1 MTCIFGYE
9 LFFTSYFAVKKM
21 TDCQGDGE
29 GTMSPMELF
38 EKLNA
43 QGEKVRSLK
52 SAKAEK
58 VSDTFFQI
66 YISITVQMQIVIPG
80 SQKG

>member
-58 VSDTFFQI
+58 VSFSRFTLC
-66 YISITVQMQIVIPG
+66 
-80 SQKG
+80 KCKL